1 MISLPS
7 KQPTLCVTVPVRKKR
22 RISYLSSVA
31 VAEEASSPPPRRL
44 LFQQSPPRSARRRL
58 VVAAATVESTP
69 SFIAPHRLFFAPTP
83 PPLQGRRQA
92 AAVEETIT
100 PQRLLY
106 RDGNDGS
113 CLSYPPV
120 LRLCSNMTGDLSR
133 LSDRR
138 LCPRSDTIGGTDVG
152 DLSRPSNRIL
162 CPHPRFGMGAA
173 TPVLAVTESLNAPN
187 SVNNDN
193 DEDVCDHEYNREKHA
208 KKMKKDFCQSTSQE
222 LLAWKKKNALS
233 TKKNLSKAPQ
243 NIQDSWEKIK
253 QICDDCLSNKLDV
266 WVDRTYLYYH

>member
-1 MISLPS
+1 
-7 KQPTLCVTVPVRKKR
+7 
-22 RISYLSSVA
+22 
-31 VAEEASSPPPRRL
+31 
-44 LFQQSPPRSARRRL
+44 
-58 VVAAATVESTP
+58 
-69 SFIAPHRLFFAPTP
+69 
-83 PPLQGRRQA
+83 
-92 AAVEETIT
+92 
-100 PQRLLY
+100 
-106 RDGNDGS
+106 
-113 CLSYPPV
+113 
-120 LRLCSNMTGDLSR
+120 MTGDLSR

-152 DLSRPSNRIL
+152 DLSRPSDRRSDTIGGTDVGGLSRPSNRIL
-162 CPHPRFGMGAA
+162 CPHPRFGMGVA

-193 DEDVCDHEYNREKHA
+193 DEDVCDHEYNREEHA